1 MSAYQIRFQGPCP
14 LLSSF
19 PERPATRHAGTD
31 AAEEDFGVDPLEGFG
46 QNVAD
51 IGQVEQEQR
60 HSDDGVEDGRHLAPL
75 GAWRDVSVACE
86 RMDMIN
92 GLMNRSYGIIIINVV
107 VVGSYGWT
115 RPATS

>member
-1 MSAYQIRFQGPCP
+1 MSSHQIRFQGPRP

-19 PERPATRHAGTD
+19 SERPASRHPGTD
-31 AAEEDFGVDPLEGFG
+31 AAEEDFGVDPLEGLG

-75 GAWRDVSVACE
+75 SAWRDVSVAWRRIGHDKWVNEQKLRHYYYKCCCCCCWK
-86 RMDMIN
+86 
-92 GLMNRSYGIIIINVV
+92 L
-107 VVGSYGWT
+107 
-115 RPATS
+115 